1 MVGGPAMALV
11 TSPCTYCVRLCARH
25 QGFGVRGAP
34 VPAWGDPWKR
44 RTLRRPAWLSF
55 SQSSR
60 YGIPPPWPESGRVL
74 AMGVPSL
81 HPS

>member
-34 VPAWGDPWKR
+34 C
-44 RTLRRPAWLSF
+44 
-55 SQSSR
+55 
-60 YGIPPPWPESGRVL
+60 
-74 AMGVPSL
+74 PSL
-81 HPS
+81 GRPVEEAYLAPASLAQLQPELQVWHPTSLA